1 MSFISPVTSPVAPH
15 AVIPEMT
22 PCIRIVLADD
32 HQLLRAGLRLLL
44 AGLPGVEIVGE
55 AGDGIEVLA
64 LCDAVRP
71 DIVLMDIAMPN
82 MNGLDALEVIRQRG
96 LARHVI
102 ILSMLAS
109 EEHVLRAL
117 SLGAAGYVLK
127 DAAPAELEL
136 AISAVMRGESWL
148 SPPVSRQVVD
158 AYLTRVSDP
167 AKAAAGDPVSL
178 LTPRQQEVLRLVAEG
193 KSTKE
198 VAFALDLSV
207 KTIETYRTQIME
219 KLGLHDI
226 PGLVRYAIRQG
237 IIPLG
242 E

>member
-1 MSFISPVTSPVAPH
+1 MATRSSPAST
-15 AVIPEMT
+15 
-22 PCIRIVLADD
+22 RIVLADD

-44 AGLPGVEIVGE
+44 SGLPAIEIIGE
-55 AGDGIEVLA
+55 AGDGLEVLTLCEA
-64 LCDAVRP
+64 LRP
-71 DIVLMDIAMPN
+71 DIVLMDIAMPR
-82 MNGLDALEVIRQRG
+82 MNGLDALEAIRQRG
-96 LARHVI
+96 LAQHVI

-136 AISAVMRGESWL
+136 AINAVLRGENWL
-148 SPPVSRQVVD
+148 SPPISRQVVD
-158 AYLTRVSDP
+158 AYLARVSDNTKTAP
-167 AKAAAGDPVSL
+167 RQALNA
-178 LTPRQQEVLRLVAEG
+178 LTPRQQEVLRLIAEG

-198 VAFALDLSV
+198 IAFVLELSV

-219 KLGLHDI
+219 KLALQDI
-226 PGLVRYAIRQG
+226 PGLVRYAIRHG

>member
-1 MSFISPVTSPVAPH
+1 LNTATQDTTARPA
-15 AVIPEMT
+15 
-22 PCIRIVLADD
+22 IRIVLADD

-44 AGLPGVEIVGE
+44 TGLPDIEIVGE
-55 AGDGIEVLA
+55 ASDGLEALA
-64 LCDAVRP
+64 LCETLRP
-71 DIVLMDIAMPN
+71 DIVLMDIAMPR
-82 MNGLDALEVIRQRG
+82 MNGLDALEAIRQRE
-96 LARHVI
+96 LAQHVI

-136 AISAVMRGESWL
+136 AISAVMRGENWL

-158 AYLTRVSDP
+158 AYLARISETTKVAP
-167 AKAAAGDPVSL
+167 LNL
-178 LTPRQQEVLRLVAEG
+178 LTPRQQEVLRLIAEG

-198 VAFALDLSV
+198 IAFALELSI
-207 KTIETYRTQIME
+207 KTIETYRTQVME
-219 KLGLHDI
+219 KLGLQDI
-226 PGLVRYAIRQG
+226 PGLVRYAIRHG

>member
-1 MSFISPVTSPVAPH
+1 MSIAVSSPS
-15 AVIPEMT
+15 T
-22 PCIRIVLADD
+22 PIRIVLADD
-32 HQLLRAGLRLLL
+32 HHLLRAGLRLLL
-44 AGLPGVEIVGE
+44 NAMPDIEIVGE
-55 AGDGIEVLA
+55 ASDGKEVLA
-64 LCDAVRP
+64 LCEILRP
-71 DIVLMDIAMPN
+71 DIVLMDVAMPR
-82 MNGLDALEVIRQRG
+82 MNGLDALEAIQQLG
-96 LARHVI
+96 LAKNVI

-117 SLGAAGYVLK
+117 SLGAVGYVLK

-136 AISAVMRGESWL
+136 AISAVRRGESWL
-148 SPPVSRQVVD
+148 SPPISRQVVD
-158 AYLTRVSDP
+158 AYLARVSESKKFAP
-167 AKAAAGDPVSL
+167 KNSL
-178 LTPRQQEVLRLVAEG
+178 DTLTPRQHEVLRLIAEG

-198 VAFALDLSV
+198 IAFTLELSV
-207 KTIETYRTQIME
+207 KTIETYRTQIMD

>member
-1 MSFISPVTSPVAPH
+1 MSTATQGSPARPA
-15 AVIPEMT
+15 
-22 PCIRIVLADD
+22 IRIVLADD

-44 AGLPGVEIVGE
+44 TGLPDIEIVGE
-55 AGDGIEVLA
+55 ASDGLEALA
-64 LCDAVRP
+64 LCETLRP
-71 DIVLMDIAMPN
+71 DIVLMDIAMPR
-82 MNGLDALEVIRQRG
+82 MNGLDALEAIRQRE
-96 LARHVI
+96 LAQHVI

-136 AISAVMRGESWL
+136 AISAVLRGENWL

-158 AYLTRVSDP
+158 AYLARISETTKVAP
-167 AKAAAGDPVSL
+167 LNL
-178 LTPRQQEVLRLVAEG
+178 LTPRQQEVLRLIAEG

-198 VAFALDLSV
+198 IAFALELSI
-207 KTIETYRTQIME
+207 KTIETYRTQVME
-219 KLGLHDI
+219 KLGLQDI
-226 PGLVRYAIRQG
+226 PSLVRYAIRHG

>member
-1 MSFISPVTSPVAPH
+1 MSV
-15 AVIPEMT
+15 AVIEAPGR
-22 PCIRIVLADD
+22 IRIVLADD

-44 AGLPGVEIVGE
+44 AGLPGIEIVGE
-55 AGDGIEVLA
+55 AGDGVEALA
-64 LCDAVRP
+64 LCEALHP
-71 DIVLMDIAMPN
+71 DIVLMDIAMPR
-82 MNGLDALEVIRQRG
+82 MNGLDALEAIRERD
-96 LARHVI
+96 LAQHVI

-136 AISAVMRGESWL
+136 AISAVLRGENWL
-148 SPPVSRQVVD
+148 SPPISRQVVD
-158 AYLTRVSDP
+158 AYLTRVSETVAP
-167 AKAAAGDPVSL
+167 RQPLSG
-178 LTPRQQEVLRLVAEG
+178 LTPRQLEVLRLIAEG

-198 VAFALDLSV
+198 IAFTLELSV
-207 KTIETYRTQIME
+207 KTIETYRTQIMD
-219 KLGLHDI
+219 KLALQDI
-226 PGLVRYAIRQG
+226 PGLVRYAIRHG

>member
-1 MSFISPVTSPVAPH
+1 MNTATQDTTARPA
-15 AVIPEMT
+15 
-22 PCIRIVLADD
+22 IRIVLADD

-44 AGLPGVEIVGE
+44 TGLPDIEIVGE
-55 AGDGIEVLA
+55 ASDGLEALA
-64 LCDAVRP
+64 LCETLRP
-71 DIVLMDIAMPN
+71 DIVLMDIAMPR
-82 MNGLDALEVIRQRG
+82 MNGLDALEAIRQRE
-96 LARHVI
+96 LAQHVI

-136 AISAVMRGESWL
+136 AISAVMRGENWL

-158 AYLTRVSDP
+158 AYLARISETTKVAP
-167 AKAAAGDPVSL
+167 LNL
-178 LTPRQQEVLRLVAEG
+178 LTPRQQEVLRLIAEG

-198 VAFALDLSV
+198 IAFALELSI
-207 KTIETYRTQIME
+207 KTIETYRTQVME
-219 KLGLHDI
+219 KLGLQDI
-226 PGLVRYAIRQG
+226 PGLVRYAIRHG